1 MRRLLVSLLMGW
13 CLAAMFSSAPTAEA
27 QHASRSASDTCGD
40 SGPPCGHP
48 SDPPLGESL
57 SDPPG
62 LSGPPDLPQPR
73 DDPAIPLQEQL
84 DRSLRRAEGRL
95 DDARRRLTHA
105 ESDRAVARGR
115 RLRLLQMTDL
125 RRKRASRLRRR
136 AAAAQRRASAA
147 EKQMVDERRNA
158 LEQVQAGRAA
168 YNAELLD
175 WFGSRV
181 SALALAVWLLLMASL
196 AACWRPLLAWLALRR
211 ARGLDRA
218 VYARAVAVAA
228 ATVAGG
234 AAAASAFSPALAG
247 VLAPMAF
254 PVIAAIVM
262 LLGLTAWRSTE
273 VKGDAA
279 GVPAALTDRRLGP
292 GVAVVLTL
300 VTGVGTGLI
309 ALAEGEPVE
318 PRVPPKTATL
328 ARLAEP
334 DPTARPTERVTR
346 LREAADRADSRARQ
360 ADAGATTAEDMLRNS
375 EENVGAVDQR
385 ASQARRTVEVWRQ
398 RVDHLRRD

>member
-1 MRRLLVSLLMGW
+1 
-13 CLAAMFSSAPTAEA
+13 
-27 QHASRSASDTCGD
+27 
-40 SGPPCGHP
+40 
-48 SDPPLGESL
+48 
-57 SDPPG
+57 
-62 LSGPPDLPQPR
+62 
-73 DDPAIPLQEQL
+73 
-84 DRSLRRAEGRL
+84 
-95 DDARRRLTHA
+95 
-105 ESDRAVARGR
+105 
-115 RLRLLQMTDL
+115 
-125 RRKRASRLRRR
+125 
-136 AAAAQRRASAA
+136 
-147 EKQMVDERRNA
+147 MVDQRRNA
-158 LEQVQAGRAA
+158 LEQVHARRAS
-168 YNAELLD
+168 YNAELLH
-175 WFGSRV
+175 WFGNRV
-181 SALALAVWLLLMASL
+181 STLALAVWLLLMASL
-196 AACWRPLLAWLALRR
+196 AAGWRPLLAWLALRR

-218 VYARAVAVAA
+218 AYARAVAVAA

-262 LLGLTAWRSTE
+262 LLGLTAWRSAE

-279 GVPAALTDRRLGP
+279 GVPAALTGRRLGP
-292 GVAVVLTL
+292 GMAVVLTL
-300 VTGVGTGLI
+300 VTGVGIGLI

-318 PRVPPKTATL
+318 PRVPPKTAAL

-375 EENVGAVDQR
+375 ELDVSGVGQR
-385 ASQARRTVEVWRQ
+385 VSEARRTVEVWRQ